1 MRLNVRRALPAAI
14 CAGALLLSMGPAG
27 AVTAPSATVKPAKAL
42 TNGKVVTVTW
52 SNFNAT
58 KDKTIA
64 IVECNSKVAT
74 DMEAACDTAD
84 VQLVNP
90 GTASGHV
97 KLTLRTGAIGT
108 DGGTCGTSKADAK
121 NCVVAVSG
129 LTKKLTAVP
138 KQNATVAIAFKP

>member
-1 MRLNVRRALPAAI
+1 LRRALPAAI
-14 CAGALLLSMGPAG
+14 CAGALFVSAGTAG
-27 AVTAPSATVKPAKAL
+27 AAAKPSATVKPVKGL

-58 KDKTIA
+58 KDKVIA
-64 IVECNSKVAT
+64 VVQCNSMVAT
-74 DMEAACDTAD
+74 DMEAACNTAD
-84 VQLVNP
+84 VQLVSP

-129 LTKKLTAVP
+129 LNKKLAAVP
-138 KQNATVAIAFKP
+138 NQNATVAIAFKP